1 MEKDEILPF
10 ARQMKPREQVI
21 MFHSNSEDKH
31 QALFMAHSN
40 VMIVGLEGGGSEE
53 SLSMKNEG
61 SEAE

>member
-1 MEKDEILPF
+1 MEKDEILQF
-10 ARQMKPREQVI
+10 ARQMKPREHVI

-40 VMIVGLEGGGSEE
+40 VMIVVRRWGSEE